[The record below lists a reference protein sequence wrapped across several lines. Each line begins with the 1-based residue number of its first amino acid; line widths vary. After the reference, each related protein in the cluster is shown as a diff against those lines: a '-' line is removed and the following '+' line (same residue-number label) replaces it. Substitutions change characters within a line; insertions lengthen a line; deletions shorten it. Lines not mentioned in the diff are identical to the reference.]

1 MQPFV
6 VNIADLVHR
15 PASRRSEHL
24 TGPTAAM
31 VVTETTVPSG
41 ATLKI
46 DVVLEAVSDG
56 VLATGDTRVEWEAN
70 CRRCLT
76 PITGL
81 TSSSFRELYSATPVE
96 GETYPVRH
104 DSVDLELVAREA
116 ILLDLPLAPLCGD
129 DCLGLCP
136 TCGVDRNETACACA
150 PVAADQRW
158 SALDGLRTA
167 LTDSALTDSA
177 E

>member
-6 VNIADLVHR
+6 VNVADLVHR
-15 PASRRSEHL
+15 PSSRRTEELS
-24 TGPTAAM
+24 GPTSEM
-31 VVTETTVPSG
+31 IVTETVVPAG
-41 ATLKI
+41 ATLHV

-56 VLATGDTRVEWEAN
+56 VLATGDARVEWEAN

-81 TSSSFRELYSATPVE
+81 TSSTFREMYSSTPVE

-104 DSVDLELVAREA
+104 ESVDLELVAREA
-116 ILLDLPLAPLCGD
+116 ILLVLPLAPLCGD

-136 TCGVDRNETACACA
+136 TCGVDQNENPCSCAV
-150 PVAADQRW
+150 PEENQRW
-158 SALDGLRTA
+158 AALDGLRTS
-167 LTDSALTDSA
+167 LSGGSSA

>member
-1 MQPFV
+1 MPPFV
-6 VNIADLVHR
+6 VNVADLVHR
-15 PASRRSEHL
+15 PASRRTEHL
-24 TGPTAAM
+24 SGPTAAM
-31 VVTETTVPSG
+31 LVTETTVPDG

-46 DVVLEAVSDG
+46 DAVLEAVSDG
-56 VLATGDTRVEWEAN
+56 VLATGETHVEWEAN

-81 TSSSFRELYSATPVE
+81 TSSSFREMYSAHPVE
-96 GETYPVRH
+96 GETYPLRH

-129 DCLGLCP
+129 ECLGLCP
-136 TCGVDRNETACACA
+136 TCGVDRNETSCDCT
-150 PVAADQRW
+150 PPAADQRW
-158 SALDGLRTA
+158 SALDGLNTTRTDA
-167 LTDSALTDSA
+167 SSA

>member
-1 MQPFV
+1 MPPFV
-6 VNIADLVHR
+6 VNVADLVHR
-15 PASRRSEHL
+15 PASRRTEHL
-24 TGPTAAM
+24 SGPTSAM
-31 VVTETTVPSG
+31 LVTETTVAEG
-41 ATLKI
+41 TTLNI
-46 DVVLEAVSDG
+46 DAVLEAVSDG
-56 VLATGDTRVEWEAN
+56 VLATGETHVEWEAN

-81 TSSSFRELYSATPVE
+81 TSSSFREMYSAHPIE
-96 GETYPVRH
+96 GETYPLRH

-136 TCGVDRNETACACA
+136 TCGVDRNETACACT
-150 PVAADQRW
+150 PLDADQRW
-158 SALDGLRTA
+158 SALDGLRTT
-167 LTDSALTDSA
+167 LTDSSSG

>member
-1 MQPFV
+1 MSPFV
-6 VNIADLVHR
+6 VSVADLVHR
-15 PASRRSEHL
+15 PSSRRTEHL
-24 TGPTAAM
+24 SGPTSEM
-31 VVTETTVPSG
+31 VVTETVVPAG

-81 TSSSFRELYSATPVE
+81 TSSTFRELYSADPVE

-104 DSVDLELVAREA
+104 ESVDLELVAREA

-136 TCGVDRNETACACA
+136 TCGVDRNEDPCACA
-150 PVAADQRW
+150 VPVADHRW
-158 SALDGLRTA
+158 AALDGLRTTLA
-167 LTDSALTDSA
+167 DASSV

>member
-1 MQPFV
+1 MPPFV
-6 VNIADLVHR
+6 VNVADLVHR
-15 PASRRSEHL
+15 PASRRTEHL
-24 TGPTAAM
+24 SGPTSAM
-31 VVTETTVPSG
+31 LVTETTVAEG
-41 ATLKI
+41 TTLNI
-46 DVVLEAVSDG
+46 DAVLEAVSDG
-56 VLATGDTRVEWEAN
+56 VLATGETHVEWEAN

-81 TSSSFRELYSATPVE
+81 TSSSFREMYSAHPIE
-96 GETYPVRH
+96 GETYPLRH

-136 TCGVDRNETACACA
+136 TCGVDRNETSCSCTSPAT
-150 PVAADQRW
+150 DQRW
-158 SALDGLRTA
+158 SALDGLSTT
-167 LTDSALTDSA
+167 LTDALSA